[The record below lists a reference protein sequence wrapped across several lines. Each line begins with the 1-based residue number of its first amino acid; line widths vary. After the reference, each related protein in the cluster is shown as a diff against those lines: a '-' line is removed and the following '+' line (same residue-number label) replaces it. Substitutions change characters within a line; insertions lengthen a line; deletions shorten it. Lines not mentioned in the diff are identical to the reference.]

1 MFTFEVK
8 RRTCGGPTDRGSR
21 ARSTWLPRG
30 SLGQQEGRDRRPG
43 AEEGR
48 VRRGG
53 RKGVPGGEATA
64 AAPRGWDL
72 VEAAPQHTPLEPHH
86 TTQRCSWNTTNDMD
100 PAPKPRRFRGRLNAG
115 TTEQNAVVK
124 ASGHGQAAAGGTRGE
139 DLQELELEMHKGTS
153 LPMHYNF
160 ELAKTAKRIRTL
172 QATTVALQMPEGL
185 LMFACSVGDAL
196 KKACDTLERCVVM
209 SDAAYG
215 ACCVD
220 DRGAEA
226 MGAQLLVHYG
236 HSCLVPVDETRIP
249 CMYVFVDIKFNVDHL
264 VECVEQNFAVNK
276 KLLVAGTI
284 QFASSLQE
292 AKLRWQRNGRP
303 VEVPQSKPLSPGEVL
318 GCTAPSM
325 ADDKELD
332 AIVFVADGRF
342 HLEAIMIAN
351 PTLPTY
357 RYDPYAKVM
366 TREYYDHTGMKDQ
379 RREAVEEAREAK
391 VFGVILGT
399 LGRQGNPK
407 VLEQIGNLLDSKGV
421 GYVLFLAD
429 EISPEMIGTLVEE
442 GCVDAFIQIAC
453 PRLSIDWGEGFQV
466 PVLTPFE
473 AFVAFGAAPAWW
485 ESSACCSNTCNK
497 EGCSKNEARVQP
509 YPMDYYAKDGGP
521 WSSSYH
527 RERKRTQVRERTQGQ
542 VALHKS

>member
-1 MFTFEVK
+1 M
-8 RRTCGGPTDRGSR
+8 
-21 ARSTWLPRG
+21 
-30 SLGQQEGRDRRPG
+30 
-43 AEEGR
+43 
-48 VRRGG
+48 
-53 RKGVPGGEATA
+53 
-64 AAPRGWDL
+64 
-72 VEAAPQHTPLEPHH
+72 
-86 TTQRCSWNTTNDMD
+86 
-100 PAPKPRRFRGRLNAG
+100 PRRFRGRRG
-115 TTEQNAVVK
+115 EGKEERNAVVK
-124 ASGHGQAAAGGTRGE
+124 ADGQGRGAAGGNRTE
-139 DLQELELEMHKGTS
+139 DVQEEELEMHKGTS

-160 ELAKTAKRIRTL
+160 ELAKTARRIRAL
-172 QATTVALQMPEGL
+172 KATTVALQMPEGL

-209 SDAAYG
+209 SDATYG

-236 HSCLVPVDETRIP
+236 HSCLVPVDETRVP

-264 VECVEQNFAVNK
+264 VGCVDQNFAMDK

-292 AKLRWQRNGRP
+292 AKLRWQRMGRT

-318 GCTAPSM
+318 GCTAPRM
-325 ADDKELD
+325 AADKELD

-351 PTLPTY
+351 PTLPSY

-366 TREYYDHTGMKDQ
+366 TREYYDHTGMKNQ
-379 RREAVEEAREAK
+379 RRRAVEEARKART
-391 VFGVILGT
+391 FGVVLGT

-407 VLEQIGNLLDSKGV
+407 VLEQVQNLLESRSV
-421 GYVLFLAD
+421 EYVLFLAD
-429 EISPEMIGTLVEE
+429 EIAPEMIGTLVKE
-442 GCVDAFIQIAC
+442 GGVDAFIQIAC

-485 ESSACCSNTCNK
+485 ESSSCCTESCKKQSFAAK
-497 EGCSKNEARVQP
+497 EGEVQP

-527 RERKRTQVRERTQGQ
+527 RERKQTQQRDRTHRQVGVQR
-542 VALHKS
+542 L